1 MIFIPTKYGWNKV
14 VRVSYFSAMRTPS
27 DKFLYVSACIF
38 LIICWEADSAMLAIS
53 FIQSILVNSKSMMN
67 IVTVS
72 WIRCEEEWERDDSQ

>member
-14 VRVSYFSAMRTPS
+14 VRVSYLTPS

-53 FIQSILVNSKSMMN
+53 FIQSI
-67 IVTVS
+67 
-72 WIRCEEEWERDDSQ
+72 